1 MYVQMNRSKFVF
13 PRTFWASRAS
23 RLICAFAIA
32 LSSGAVTAIAQSP
45 EQLQSASGATS
56 SSASMP
62 AKNDYSKADAWIC
75 RPGRQDSCTV
85 DLTTT
90 IVEANGRLSLER
102 YIPRPKAP
110 IDCFYVYPTIS
121 AQPTPNSDMT
131 LGPAEKGVVRTQF
144 ARFGSQCRLYA
155 PLYRQVTLTALR
167 EALIGVPPA
176 PEVVDRERAV
186 AYNDVV
192 DAWHYYLE
200 HDNHGRGVVLIG
212 HSQGASI
219 LMRLIQDEIDGEP
232 VQSRLVSAMLLGTNF
247 PVRKGKEVGGTFQHI
262 PLCQSNTQTGCVI
275 TYVSF
280 RANAPPPSN
289 SHFGRAKRDGMMA
302 GCTNPAAL
310 SGGSGELH
318 AYLPTGMSGN
328 IVSAVSADPPSWVT
342 PTQPIDTFFVSVPGM
357 LSAEC
362 VSNEHGS
369 YLAITVHSE
378 PGSTRAHDIAGDLV
392 FHGIV
397 LQDWGLHLI
406 DVNLAMGNLVDIVR
420 QESKA
425 YLASTGKNKERTSPQ
440 TR

>member
-1 MYVQMNRSKFVF
+1 MNDLKSICTPIFRTLHTLLLLRVCLAAVF
-13 PRTFWASRAS
+13 FG
-23 RLICAFAIA
+23 AFSGIA
-32 LSSGAVTAIAQSP
+32 ANAQLP
-45 EQLQSASGATS
+45 EQSKSAGAATGS
-56 SSASMP
+56 LPPMS
-62 AKNDYSKADAWIC
+62 AKNDYSNGDTWIC

-90 IVEANGRLSLER
+90 IVEADGRLSLER
-102 YIPRPKAP
+102 YVPNPKAP

-131 LGPAEKGVVRTQF
+131 LGPAEKGVVRNQF
-144 ARFGSQCRLYA
+144 ARFGSRCRMYA

-167 EALIGVPPA
+167 AALIGIPPA
-176 PEVVDRERAV
+176 PEVIDRERAV

-219 LMRLIQDEIDGEP
+219 LMRLIHDEIDGQP
-232 VQSRLVSAMLLGTNF
+232 VQSRLVSAILLGTNF
-247 PVRKGKEVGGTFQHI
+247 PVPKGKEVGGVFEHI

-280 RANAPPPSN
+280 RANAPPPADSR
-289 SHFGRAKRDGMMA
+289 FGRVKEEGVIA

-318 AYLPTGMSGN
+318 AYLPAGIGGN

-342 PTQPIDTFFVSVPGM
+342 PSQPIDTVFVSVPGM
-357 LSAEC
+357 LTAEC

-369 YLAITVHSE
+369 YLAITVHSD
-378 PGSTRAHDIAGDLV
+378 PAGVRANDIAGDLV
-392 FHGIV
+392 FHGMV

-425 YLASTGKNKERTSPQ
+425 YLAGIGKK
-440 TR
+440 

>member
-1 MYVQMNRSKFVF
+1 VSRAKSIFARIFWTLRALSLICICPVAIF
-13 PRTFWASRAS
+13 FWA
-23 RLICAFAIA
+23 
-32 LSSGAVTAIAQSP
+32 LSGIPANAQSP
-45 EQLQSASGATS
+45 EQSNPASAAT
-56 SSASMP
+56 ASLLPMP
-62 AKNDYSKADAWIC
+62 AKNDYSNGDAWIC

-90 IVEANGRLSLER
+90 IISADGRLTLER
-102 YIPRPKAP
+102 YVPNSKPP

-121 AQPTPNSDMT
+121 AQPTPNSDMK

-176 PEVVDRERAV
+176 PEVIERERAV

-219 LMRLIQDEIDGEP
+219 LMRMIHDEIDGKP
-232 VQSRLVSAMLLGTNF
+232 MQSRLISAMLLGTNF
-247 PVRKGKEVGGTFQHI
+247 PVPKGKEAGGAFEHI
-262 PLCQSNTQTGCVI
+262 PLCQSNTQTECVI

-280 RANAPPPSN
+280 RANAPPPAN
-289 SHFGRAKRDGMMA
+289 SRFGRVKEEGMMA

-318 AYLPTGMSGN
+318 AYLPAGMGGN

-342 PTQPIDTFFVSVPGM
+342 PSQPIDTLFVTVPGM

-369 YLAITVHSE
+369 YLAITVHSD
-378 PGSTRAHDIAGDLV
+378 PAGARAHDIAGDLV
-392 FHGIV
+392 FHGLV

-425 YLASTGKNKERTSPQ
+425 YLATTGKK
-440 TR
+440 

>member
-1 MYVQMNRSKFVF
+1 MNRSKFIRAQIFWTLGALPLIGVCSIAVF
-13 PRTFWASRAS
+13 
-23 RLICAFAIA
+23 
-32 LSSGAVTAIAQSP
+32 SGVPANAQS
-45 EQLQSASGATS
+45 QDQSKPASAATPS
-56 SSASMP
+56 PPPMP
-62 AKNDYSKADAWIC
+62 AKNDYSNRDTWIC
-75 RPGRQDSCTV
+75 RPGRRDSCTV

-90 IVEANGRLSLER
+90 IVSADGKLTLER
-102 YIPRPKAP
+102 YAPHPKAA

-131 LGPAEKGVVRTQF
+131 LGLAEKGVVRSQF

-167 EALIGVPPA
+167 AALIGAPPT
-176 PEVVDRERAV
+176 PEAIDRERAV

-192 DAWHYYLE
+192 DAWRYYLE

-219 LMRLIQDEIDGEP
+219 LMRLMHDEIDGEP
-232 VQSRLVSAMLLGTNF
+232 VQSRLISAMLLGTNF
-247 PVRKGKEVGGTFQHI
+247 PVPKGKEVGGAFQHI

-280 RANAPPPSN
+280 RANAPPPAS
-289 SHFGRAKRDGMMA
+289 SRFGRVKGEGMIA

-318 AYLPTGMSGN
+318 AYLPAGMGGN
-328 IVSAVSADPPSWVT
+328 IVSGVSSDPPPWVT
-342 PTQPIDTFFVSVPGM
+342 PSQPIDTLFVSIPGM

-362 VSNEHGS
+362 ISNEHGS
-369 YLAITVHSE
+369 YLAITVHSD
-378 PGSTRAHDIAGDLV
+378 PTGARARDIAGDLV
-392 FHGIV
+392 FNGRV

-425 YLASTGKNKERTSPQ
+425 YLATVEKK
-440 TR
+440 

>member
-1 MYVQMNRSKFVF
+1 MNRSKFIRAQIFWTFRALPLIGVCSIAVF
-13 PRTFWASRAS
+13 
-23 RLICAFAIA
+23 
-32 LSSGAVTAIAQSP
+32 SGVPANAQS
-45 EQLQSASGATS
+45 QDQSKPASAATPS
-56 SSASMP
+56 LPPMP
-62 AKNDYSKADAWIC
+62 AKNDYSNRDTWIC
-75 RPGRQDSCTV
+75 RPGRRDSCTV

-90 IVEANGRLSLER
+90 IVSADGKLTLER
-102 YIPRPKAP
+102 YAAPNPKAA

-131 LGPAEKGVVRTQF
+131 LGLAEKGVVRSQF

-167 EALIGVPPA
+167 TALIGVPPT
-176 PEVVDRERAV
+176 PEAIDRERAV

-192 DAWHYYLE
+192 DAWRYYME

-219 LMRLIQDEIDGEP
+219 LMRLIRDEIDGEP
-232 VQSRLVSAMLLGTNF
+232 VQSRLISAMLLGTNF
-247 PVRKGKEVGGTFQHI
+247 PVPKGKEVGGAFQHI

-280 RANAPPPSN
+280 RANAPPPAN
-289 SHFGRAKRDGMMA
+289 SRFGRMKGEGMIA

-318 AYLPTGMSGN
+318 AYLPAGMGGN
-328 IVSAVSADPPSWVT
+328 IVSGVSPDPPSWVT
-342 PTQPIDTFFVSVPGM
+342 PSQPIDTLFVSIPGM

-369 YLAITVHSE
+369 YLAITVHSD
-378 PGSTRAHDIAGDLV
+378 PTGARARDIAGDLV
-392 FHGIV
+392 FNGMV

-406 DVNLAMGNLVDIVR
+406 DVNLAMGNLIDIVR

-425 YLASTGKNKERTSPQ
+425 YLATVEKK
-440 TR
+440 

>member
-1 MYVQMNRSKFVF
+1 MNDLKAVCTQIFRTLHAFPLLCVCLVAVF
-13 PRTFWASRAS
+13 SAPFSG
-23 RLICAFAIA
+23 IA
-32 LSSGAVTAIAQSP
+32 ANAQLP
-45 EQLQSASGATS
+45 EQSKTASAATS
-56 SSASMP
+56 SLASIP
-62 AKNDYSKADAWIC
+62 AKIDYSNGDAWIC

-102 YIPRPKAP
+102 HVSRPKAA

-131 LGPAEKGVVRTQF
+131 LGPAEKGVVRNQF

-176 PEVVDRERAV
+176 PDAIDRERAL

-200 HDNHGRGVVLIG
+200 HDNHGRGVVFIG

-219 LMRLIQDEIDGEP
+219 LMRMIQDEIDGEP
-232 VQSRLVSAMLLGTNF
+232 VQSRLISAMLLGTNF
-247 PVRKGKEVGGTFQHI
+247 AVPKGKEVGGTFQHI
-262 PLCQSNTQTGCVI
+262 PLCQSNTQIGCVI

-280 RANAPPPSN
+280 RANAPPPAN
-289 SHFGRAKRDGMMA
+289 SRFGRVKDEGMVA

-310 SGGSGELH
+310 GGGSGELH
-318 AYLPTGMSGN
+318 AYLPTGMGGN
-328 IVSAVSADPPSWVT
+328 IVSAVADPPSWVT

-369 YLAITVHSE
+369 YLAVTVHSD
-378 PGSTRAHDIAGDLV
+378 PGGIRTHDIAGDLV

-397 LQDWGLHLI
+397 LRDWGLHLI

-425 YLASTGKNKERTSPQ
+425 YLASTQKN
-440 TR
+440 